1 MSAIPSGSKPAIM
14 TYSRAQLALIRTPLW
29 FCLKAQPKREH
40 LAAIGLR
47 RQLNVPCYAPRL
59 RFRRMTRRG
68 AVWFVE
74 AMFPGYLFA
83 HFVYPDEHRRVGH
96 SPGIQGIVQFG
107 DDLATVDSALI
118 HSLQQASGEDEIVTI
133 DPEITVG
140 QEVRITTGP
149 FQGLE
154 ALVTRL
160 MPAKERIRVLLSFL
174 GRPVETEISLPQV
187 LSLAPR
193 KI

>member
-1 MSAIPSGSKPAIM
+1 M
-14 TYSRAQLALIRTPLW
+14 TYSRAQLALVETPLW
-29 FCLKAQPKREH
+29 FCLKSQPKREH
-40 LAAIGLR
+40 LAAVGLR

-59 RFRRMTRRG
+59 RFRKMTSRG

-83 HFVYPDEHRRVGH
+83 QFVFSLQHRRVGH

-107 DDLATVDSALI
+107 DDLATVDSATIAALRET
-118 HSLQQASGEDEIVTI
+118 SDDEEIVTI
-133 DPEITVG
+133 DPEIKVG
-140 QEVRITTGP
+140 EAVRITEGP

-160 MPAKERIRVLLSFL
+160 LPAKERIRVLLAFL
-174 GRPVETEISLPQV
+174 GRPVETEISIPKV